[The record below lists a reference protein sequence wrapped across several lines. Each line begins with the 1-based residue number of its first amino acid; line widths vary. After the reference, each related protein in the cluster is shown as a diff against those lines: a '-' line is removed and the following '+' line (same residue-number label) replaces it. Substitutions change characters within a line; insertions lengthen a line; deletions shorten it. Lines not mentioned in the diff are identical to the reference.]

1 MIHCLWDDLE
11 PPPFLTDWQ
20 PELEANSPDMN
31 FIRPADT
38 LIATCLDFANLENKI
53 KFNRI
58 SDTLAMEELNEI
70 DRRMIQWSIDTTDHD
85 ERWRYYD
92 MQVDDSPNVWNGMV
106 HAYSGLPAPGVW
118 NSYRSVRIMV
128 TRAQELMSRR
138 FNPSPADQ
146 AAQRTYFRAVR
157 RQLTDDICAT
167 IPCALGQA
175 QPAFSSPCV
184 LITAY
189 NSIWPLFFAGT
200 CVLERIGHSPW
211 QDDPLLSSVDTFTSS
226 SSAAL
231 AQISWILGRFDY
243 ISHCIGLHWAD
254 GVAAT
259 LRGDFRI
266 HDDLMPDPDTFNG
279 AVLGSSNESFHQ
291 DSRSPLVKMIVAA
304 GAKKPAWVQELE
316 KSGRGPKVF
325 IEDEEPA
332 DVAMHKGQTKWLG
345 HMADVDEVAKN
356 VRPRSAFEQLVAAQS
371 GVQS

>member
-1 MIHCLWDDLE
+1 MQMIHCLWDDLE

-20 PELEANSPDMN
+20 ADLEANSTDMS

-38 LIATCLDFANLENKI
+38 LISICLDYAKLGYKI
-53 KFNRI
+53 KLNRI
-58 SDTLAMEELNEI
+58 SDQDAMHEINEI
-70 DRRMIQWSIDTTDHD
+70 DRHMIQWSIDTMNHD
-85 ERWRYYD
+85 ESWRYYD
-92 MQVDDSPNVWNGMV
+92 LQVDDSPDVWDGMV
-106 HAYSGLPAPGVW
+106 HAYAGFPAPGVW
-118 NSYRSVRIMV
+118 NSYRSIRIMV
-128 TRAQELMSRR
+128 TRTQEVLSQR

-146 AAQRTYFRAVR
+146 ASQRTYFRAIR
-157 RQLTDDICAT
+157 RQLTNDICAT

-211 QDDPLLSSVDTFTSS
+211 KDDPLISTADTFSSS

-243 ISHCIGLHWAD
+243 ISQSVGLHWAD

-266 HDDLMPDPDTFNG
+266 HDDLMPDSIVPGHLDGQVDN
-279 AVLGSSNESFHQ
+279 ASLHQ
-291 DSRSPLVKMIVAA
+291 YARSPLVKMIVDA
-304 GAKKPAWVQELE
+304 GAKKPAWVREVEQ
-316 KSGRGPKVF
+316 SGRGPKVL
-325 IEDEEPA
+325 IEEEEPEDA
-332 DVAMHKGQTKWLG
+332 ALRRGEAKWLG
-345 HMADVDEVAKN
+345 HMAEVDVVAP
-356 VRPRSAFEQLVAAQS
+356 RPRSAFEELVVAQNS
-371 GVQS
+371 MQS